1 MGQAAKEQEM
11 EIAGHMS
18 RGYDFKFLIDPD
30 GNQTGYR
37 YR

>member
-11 EIAGHMS
+11 EIAGHMVW
-18 RGYDFKFLIDPD
+18 GHDFKFLIDPE
-30 GNQTGYR
+30 GNKTGYH